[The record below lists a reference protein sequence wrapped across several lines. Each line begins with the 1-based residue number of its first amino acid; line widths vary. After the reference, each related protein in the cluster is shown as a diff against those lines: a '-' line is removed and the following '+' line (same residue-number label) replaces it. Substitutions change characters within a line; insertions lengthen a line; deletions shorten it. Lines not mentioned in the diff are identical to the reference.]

1 MEYIFELV
9 KSKIEDMLLDGKQMK
24 QIDKVC
30 KMENDFLKD
39 LSQEKQTQYRNLEL
53 EKLKSSGLET
63 DRIIQLAIQI
73 TKDIYKWQHIV

>member
-24 QIDKVC
+24 QLDKVC
-30 KMENDFLKD
+30 KIENDFLKD
-39 LSQEKQTQYRNLEL
+39 LSQEKQTQYKNLEL
-53 EKLKSSGLET
+53 EKLESAGLET

>member
-9 KSKIEDMLLDGKQMK
+9 KSKIGDMLLDGKQMK

-39 LSQEKQTQYRNLEL
+39 LSIEKRDEYRNLEWQ
-53 EKLKSSGLET
+53 KLKSAGLET

-73 TKDIYKWQHIV
+73 TKDIYK

>member
-24 QIDKVC
+24 QLDK
-30 KMENDFLKD
+30 
-39 LSQEKQTQYRNLEL
+39 EKQTQYRNLEL